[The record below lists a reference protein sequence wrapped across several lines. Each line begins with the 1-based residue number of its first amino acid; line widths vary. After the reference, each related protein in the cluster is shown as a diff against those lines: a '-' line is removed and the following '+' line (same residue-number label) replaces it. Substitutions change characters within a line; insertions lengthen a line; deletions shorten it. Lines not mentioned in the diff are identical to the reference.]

1 MDKLAA
7 IAESIQSLH
16 SFLGEGS
23 VFLDEIQQEFRPDL
37 QHYIA
42 GATLSMQQGRIVIG
56 KKLYKEWLEKIKAK
70 GFDYEI
76 DFK

>member
-7 IAESIQSLH
+7 IAENIQSLH
-16 SFLGEGS
+16 SFLSEGS

-37 QHYIA
+37 QQYIA